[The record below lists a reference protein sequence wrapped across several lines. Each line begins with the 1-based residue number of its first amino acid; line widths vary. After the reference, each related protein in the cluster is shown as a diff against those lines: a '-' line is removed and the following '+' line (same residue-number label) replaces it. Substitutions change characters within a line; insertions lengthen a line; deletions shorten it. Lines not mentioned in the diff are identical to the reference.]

1 MLSYGEILVGA
12 HKNILVPYQSARAH
26 KFLFLFVIPAAQRL
40 SSAALCIVLHKFSLE
55 HSSGTCRLWN
65 LIDELLVTEVD
76 ELVRVS
82 LKCKD
87 YHSWRL
93 SDYKCQVGASPAQA
107 LILMV
112 RESGTGFNNVLNLTV
127 NSVAP
132 PSSFTAALLV
142 GLLWVLQ
149 NSNPNTELVI
159 CTSTDYLTKAFVV
172 NRSFHEND
180 MLDANFGLGRAVL
193 GALNERCGRVRFK
206 KVLQN
211 PALTLK
217 SQAAQ
222 TALLDTDIDMMF
234 NCPVI
239 LISNGTQRLFTKIIN
254 SLKPSPCR
262 KTTEINLDRI
272 RCCVQEASGYLPTDK
287 AIWTSIRYEDSLP
300 DDWIRS
306 DRVLVD
312 IRPIYSK
319 LGIGKISHGST
330 WACSRKG

>member
-1 MLSYGEILVGA
+1 MHEICSKRYQGPPPTPKKMTVFLHAIITHPGEG
-12 HKNILVPYQSARAH
+12 N
-26 KFLFLFVIPAAQRL
+26 
-40 SSAALCIVLHKFSLE
+40 
-55 HSSGTCRLWN
+55 
-65 LIDELLVTEVD
+65 TEM
-76 ELVRVS
+76 
-82 LKCKD
+82 K
-87 YHSWRL
+87 
-93 SDYKCQVGASPAQA
+93 A
-107 LILMV
+107 LILD
-112 RESGTGFNNVLNLTV
+112 ESGTGFNNALNLTV

-222 TALLDTDIDMMF
+222 TASLDTDIDMMF

-306 DRVLVD
+306 DRVLGL
-312 IRPIYSK
+312 IYN
-319 LGIGKISHGST
+319 
-330 WACSRKG
+330 SRRLKNTFLIPVKFLTVPPGRVQGRAE